1 MKKEIMRNGEGDF
14 LIQDLKHFVQV
25 AQGNEP
31 AELVIK
37 DARIY
42 SSFTGEII
50 AGDIAIEDGYIAGIG
65 TYDGKKEMFAGKRF
79 ALPGFIDGHI
89 HIESSMMSPAEY
101 VKTVVPLGT
110 TTIVNDPHEI
120 ANVAGINGI
129 KYMIDATADLPM
141 NVYFTL
147 PSCVPATNLEHSGA
161 ILLAEDLLPLL
172 NRPEIIGL
180 SEFMNVPGILF
191 GDDVAYDKLQM
202 RDNLHIEGHAPG
214 LAGNK
219 LMAYRAAGVTSDHE
233 CITREEGRER
243 LRAGMYLQ
251 IREGSAAQ
259 NLEKLAPLVTGQT
272 APFCMFVTDDCHAA
286 DLLTK
291 GHLNYVLKKARQMG
305 IDNNLA
311 INMVT
316 INPARYFGFKD
327 IGAIA
332 PGYRADILLFDDFD
346 EYRPYLV
353 LKDGQIVAKKGEFLA
368 KLDSA
373 PMLQTGGINFAP
385 LSEEQ
390 LRIRIIDGKLHII
403 GIVPHQII
411 TEHIELNKPNEEFA
425 EVDAEKDLLKLVVI
439 ERHHATGNVGTAL
452 IKGFGLK
459 KGAVASTVAH
469 DSHNLVIIGTNDADI
484 LAAAE
489 EIKRI
494 GGGFAIV
501 ADGKVLGSLPLPI
514 GGLMAPLSAK
524 EIAQKHEE
532 LTRIAHEL
540 GVYEYNSPFSLV
552 FLSLPVIPSLKLT
565 DRGLVDVDRFRIIK

>member
-1 MKKEIMRNGEGDF
+1 MIK
-14 LIQDLKHFVQV
+14 DLKHFVQV
-25 AQGNEP
+25 AQGNEK

-42 SSFTGEII
+42 SSFTGEMI
-50 AGDIAIEDGYIAGIG
+50 AGDIAIEGGYIAGIG
-65 TYDGKKEMFAGKRF
+65 NYEGKEEIFAGKRF
-79 ALPGFIDGHI
+79 VLPGFIDGHV
-89 HIESSMMSPAEY
+89 HIESSMMCPSEY
-101 VKTVVPLGT
+101 AKTVVPLGT

-120 ANVAGINGI
+120 ANVAGIAGI
-129 KYMIDATADLPM
+129 KYMVESAADLPM

-161 ILLAEDLLPLL
+161 TLLADDLKPLL
-172 NRPEIIGL
+172 DKPEIIGL
-180 SEFMNVPGILF
+180 SELMNVPGVLF
-191 GDDVAYDKLQM
+191 GDDVVYDKLQM
-202 RDNLHIEGHAPG
+202 QENLHIEGHAPA
-214 LAGNK
+214 LIGNK

-243 LRAGMYLQ
+243 LRAGMFLQ
-251 IREGSAAQ
+251 IREGSAAK
-259 NLEKLAPLVTGQT
+259 NLEKLAPVVNSQT

-286 DLLTK
+286 DLLSK
-291 GHLNYVLKKARQMG
+291 GHINYVLKKARQFG
-305 IDNNLA
+305 IDNELA

-346 EYRPYLV
+346 EYRPYMV
-353 LKDGQIVAKKGEFLA
+353 IKDGRTVAKNGELLVNLGEPLA
-368 KLDSA
+368 LH
-373 PMLQTGGINFAP
+373 TGGINFAP
-385 LSEEQ
+385 LNEEQ
-390 LRIRIIDGKLHII
+390 LRVRVVNGKLHII

-411 TEHIELNKPNEEFA
+411 TEHIELNKPGEEFA
-425 EVDAEKDLLKLVVI
+425 ETDVEKDILKLVVI

-459 KGAVASTVAH
+459 KGAIASTVAH

-489 EIKRI
+489 EIKQI
-494 GGGFAIV
+494 GGGFVIV
-501 ADGKVLGSLPLPI
+501 ADGKVLGALPLPI
-514 GGLMAPLSAK
+514 GGLMASFSAA
-524 EIAQKHEE
+524 EIAKKHEE
-532 LTRIAHEL
+532 LTRISHDL

-565 DRGLVDVDRFRIIK
+565 DMGLVDVDKFTLIK